1 MIGGLI
7 HFVCIKDGFIRSNN
21 EIASF
26 LKLHPPDIAK
36 GIEEVHQHAD
46 AGNIPEL
53 QTKIN
58 PLKAMINTALM
69 QLGVN
74 IDDPYYGNK
83 IEETVNIAIK
93 KLVGIHRKPISKVFG
108 ATYYVLKKQFSAD
121 DISIL
126 CSTRKNTFLAF
137 YNQII
142 DYEHFFKK
150 NTVSKKRKFKPLKSE
165 SKFDF
170 NEKFNSY
177 LQNNKILYCK
187 TY

>member
-1 MIGGLI
+1 MVI
-7 HFVCIKDGFIRSNN
+7 FKDV
-21 EIASF
+21 
-26 LKLHPPDIAK
+26 L

-46 AGNIPEL
+46 AGNVPEL

-69 QLGVN
+69 QLGIN
-74 IDDPYYGNK
+74 DPYYVNE

-137 YNQII
+137 YN
-142 DYEHFFKK
+142 
-150 NTVSKKRKFKPLKSE
+150 RL
-165 SKFDF
+165 
-170 NEKFNSY
+170 
-177 LQNNKILYCK
+177 
-187 TY
+187 